1 MQLDD
6 LYREVIVDH
15 YNHPRNYGKPDK
27 WDIVVEG
34 KNPVCGDEIKIYLNV
49 RDNVVADVHFEGKG
63 CSISIASASVMTETL
78 RGKSLDEVKTILADF
93 NQMLRGEVCERCEE
107 YSDAIAFQGVTKFP
121 VRVKCALLAW
131 KTVEEIVNSNGDG
144 TPPETTTTE

>member
-15 YNHPRNYGKPDK
+15 YNHPRNYGKPSK
-27 WDIVVEG
+27 WDVVVEG
-34 KNPVCGDEIKIYLNV
+34 KNPVCGDEIKVYLTV
-49 RDNVVADVHFEGKG
+49 RDNVVVDCKFEGKG

-78 RGKSLDEVKTILADF
+78 IGKNLEEVKIALEDF
-93 NQMLRGEVCERCEE
+93 NQMLRGEVCERCEH
-107 YSDAIAFQGVTKFP
+107 YSDAIAFQGVRKFP

-131 KTVEEIVNSNGDG
+131 KTLEQAVESEGA
-144 TPPETTTTE
+144 PPDSGPVSTE

>member
-15 YNHPRNYGKPDK
+15 YNRPRNFGKPEH
-27 WDIVVEG
+27 WDVMVEG
-34 KNPVCGDEIKIYLNV
+34 KNPVCGDEITVYLTV
-49 RDNVVADVHFEGKG
+49 KDDLVSDCHFDGKG
-63 CSISIASASVMTETL
+63 CSISIASASVMTESL
-78 RGKSLDEVKTILADF
+78 IGKNLEEVRVVLSDF
-93 NQMLRGEVCERCEE
+93 NQLLRGEACQRCEK

-131 KTVEEIVNSNGDG
+131 KTLERAI
-144 TPPETTTTE
+144 PTTAATEA

>member
-15 YNHPRNYGKPDK
+15 YNRPRNFGRPEKC
-27 WDIVVEG
+27 DIMVEG
-34 KNPVCGDEIKIYLNV
+34 KNPVCGDEIAIYLTV
-49 RDNVVADVHFEGKG
+49 RDDVVSECHFDGKG
-63 CSISIASASVMTETL
+63 CSISIASASVMTESL
-78 RGKSLDEVKTILADF
+78 VGKSLDEVKLVLSDF
-93 NQMLRGEVCERCEE
+93 NQLLRGEVCQRCEQ

-131 KTVEEIVNSNGDG
+131 KTLEGAISDIG
-144 TPPETTTTE
+144 THQA

>member
-15 YNHPRNYGKPDK
+15 YNHPRNYGKPEK

-34 KNPVCGDEIKIYLNV
+34 KNPVCGDEIKIYLAV
-49 RDNVVADVHFEGKG
+49 KDDVVSDVHFEGQG
-63 CSISIASASVMTETL
+63 CSISIASASVMTEAL
-78 RGKSLDEVKTILADF
+78 RGKSLLEVKTILADF
-93 NQMLRGEVCERCEE
+93 NQMLRGEACERCEN

-131 KTVEEIVNSNGDG
+131 KTVEEVVNSEDG
-144 TPPETTTTE
+144 ETPPTEVNLE

>member
-15 YNHPRNYGKPDK
+15 YNHPRNYGKPEK

-49 RDNVVADVHFEGKG
+49 DGDIVSEVHFEGKG

-78 RGKSLDEVKTILADF
+78 RGKSLSDVKIILADF
-93 NQMLRGEVCERCEE
+93 NQMLRGEACDRCEE
-107 YSDAIAFQGVTKFP
+107 YSDAVAFQGVTKFP

-131 KTVEEIVNSNGDG
+131 KTVEEVVNIEDDG
-144 TPPETTTTE
+144 TPPRTTSTE